1 MIILET
7 IQRVKIV
14 SSEKI
19 LIVDDEE
26 IIRLVV
32 QSCLED
38 LAGWNVI
45 TAQSGQEALSK
56 VMEEKPDA
64 ILLDVM
70 MPGMTGLEFLRL
82 LRENPK
88 NQYIPVILLTA
99 KSEYTTPQ
107 KIIDFGLAGAISKP
121 FDAYE
126 LVENISNFLNWKPQ
140 IQ

>member
-1 MIILET
+1 M
-7 IQRVKIV
+7 